1 MAGWLARLFGAG
13 RPSRASGAAVPRA
26 SIPAPNL
33 TPGSADWLVVG
44 LGNPGPKYAQT
55 RHNAGFDVVGRLAD
69 RLGVRLDARVDDAE
83 VALAETRGVR
93 VALARPQTFM
103 NRSGGPTVALLQR
116 LGLAPD
122 RLLVVYDDL
131 ALDVGTLRVRPKG
144 GGGGHNGIQ
153 DVLDEVA
160 DVFGS
165 VETPRLR
172 VGVGNSFA
180 PGRQVEFVLAPFD
193 ADEQAAAAAAFDHA
207 VEAVLAVVHD
217 GVSTAM
223 NQFNRR
229 G

>member
-13 RPSRASGAAVPRA
+13 RSPRASGAAVASRA
-26 SIPAPNL
+26 DPSAAL
-33 TPGSADWLVVG
+33 VPGAADWLVVG
-44 LGNPGPKYAQT
+44 LGNPGAQYAHS

-69 RLGVRLDARVDDAE
+69 RLGVRLDARVDEAE

-103 NRSGGPTVALLQR
+103 NRSGGPTVALLER

-131 ALDVGTLRVRPKG
+131 ALDVGALRVRPTG

-153 DVLDEVA
+153 DVLGEVA
-160 DVFGS
+160 DRFGS

-180 PGRQVEFVLAPFD
+180 PGGQVAFVLAPFD
-193 ADEQAAAAAAFDHA
+193 ADEHEAVRAAFDAA
-207 VEAVLAVVHD
+207 VEAVLTVVHD
-217 GVSTAM
+217 GVPTAM